1 MRTLHKAPKNDAEE
15 KANSAAR
22 KQKGRIRQF
31 FKRNA
36 AKISLLVAGAAGVAG
51 CAKAEDYLP
60 AACIVQAPETAKA
73 LSAASPG
80 MEIPL
85 KGGKVLNILSVD
97 DVKGTVTV
105 LISIGPNRSEPK
117 EINSGSVAEVAGV
130 LVSVCGVA
138 DGAATISTNPGPN
151 PERRTIR
158 NKRVER
164 MDLPVCREDED
175 NRQRLTIVRA
185 EVLLDGGWVEKV
197 IAMRAELDSPLH
209 AAKYI
214 SKMCSIMIGAQNYRI
229 MEVHQNGNM
238 ELLEE
243 VKVDGDLPKNS
254 LNIINTEFG
263 PLYIK
268 ITGSTDA
275 GQRTDSMIT
284 VTDEHNA
291 ELYEGFAPFKRRH
304 ITFTSPEGGGAL
316 ALGMVAA
323 DGDEASRMVT
333 VLAGTPA
340 ELFIASL
347 PYYRTAEGV
356 LWITGMERD
365 EHGALKSIEVVLE
378 RVPFPEGFGAD

>member
-1 MRTLHKAPKNDAEE
+1 MRTIHNVPKNDAEG
-15 KANSAAR
+15 KANAVAR
-22 KQKGRIRQF
+22 RQKGRIRQF
-31 FKRNA
+31 CERNA
-36 AKISLLVAGAAGVAG
+36 AKISLLLAGAVGIAG

-60 AACIVQAPETAKA
+60 AACIVQAPEAARA
-73 LSAASPG
+73 LSAASAG

-105 LISIGPNRSEPK
+105 SISMGPVASEPK

-130 LVSVCGVA
+130 LVSVCGVSE
-138 DGAATISTNPGPN
+138 GAATISTNPGPN
-151 PERRTIR
+151 PERRVIR

-164 MDLPVCREDED
+164 MDLPLCREDGE
-175 NRQRLTIVRA
+175 NRQRLTVVRA
-185 EVLLDGGWVEKV
+185 EVLIDGEWVEKV
-197 IAMRAELDSPLH
+197 IAMKVELDSPLY

-214 SKMCSIMIGAQNYRI
+214 SKVCSIMLGGHNYRI
-229 MEVHQNGNM
+229 MEVHRNGNM

-243 VKVDGDLPKNS
+243 VKADGDFPKNS
-254 LNIINTEFG
+254 LLMVMTEYG

-268 ITGSTDA
+268 ITGSTDP
-275 GQRTDSMIT
+275 GQRSDSLIT
-284 VTDEHNA
+284 ITDEHNA

-316 ALGMVAA
+316 AVGMVASR
-323 DGDEASRMVT
+323 GDEASRMVT

-340 ELFIASL
+340 PLFIASI

-356 LWITGMERD
+356 YWITGMELD
-365 EHGALKSIEVVLE
+365 EHGLKSMEMVLE
-378 RVPFPEGFGAD
+378 RVPFPEGFGGH